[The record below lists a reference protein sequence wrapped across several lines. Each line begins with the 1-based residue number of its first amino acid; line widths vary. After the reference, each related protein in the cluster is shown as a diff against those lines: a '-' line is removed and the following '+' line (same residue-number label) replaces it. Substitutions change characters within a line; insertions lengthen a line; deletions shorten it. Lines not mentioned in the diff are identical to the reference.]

1 MRDGLISVIMSVY
14 NEKEEWLRESMESI
28 LGQTYGGI
36 EFIVV
41 LDNPQNDLLRQVILE
56 YGKKDER
63 LVLVENPKNMGLVA
77 SLNKALG
84 YVQGE
89 YVARMDADDVSDR
102 ERLEKQMAC
111 MKETGADFVM
121 SAIDFIHEDG
131 NVVRGISDEAFGS
144 SQVAEIMKYGNIA
157 HHPTW
162 LLKKEVYDRLKGYRD
177 IHYCEDMEFVLRA
190 LQEGFR
196 VVKSSDH
203 AVKYRLREGGV
214 SKSFTMEQ
222 AMKARYL
229 RKRYR
234 ALEKIQEI
242 PEAELNQPF
251 SGYTDKQKQ
260 RFNRADRKL
269 DCFCKDMAQGNWSRC
284 AGAAFSGFLTNG
296 YFRMLFIEY
305 FKSYCMRKRLAGQG
319 L

>member
-234 ALEKIQEI
+234 ALEKIQE
-242 PEAELNQPF
+242 
-251 SGYTDKQKQ
+251 KQ
-260 RFNRADRKL
+260 N
-269 DCFCKDMAQGNWSRC
+269 
-284 AGAAFSGFLTNG
+284 
-296 YFRMLFIEY
+296 
-305 FKSYCMRKRLAGQG
+305 
-319 L
+319 